1 MYKTCTHYCQPL
13 PEFSVS
19 GRKSAGKDVLF
30 VVGLPRWGMKN
41 CSFATSEHRRDNDRV
56 CEMVLGFNFRR
67 LVFFSCISGPIAFL
81 SQKETRGRP
90 NEFKSNTTRYVL

>member
-67 LVFFSCISGPIAFL
+67 LVFFFL
-81 SQKETRGRP
+81 HLRSHSFLESKGD
-90 NEFKSNTTRYVL
+90 